1 MSNMSNNNNSD
12 IPWNSTDFL
21 QDVFENTPS
30 DTVKLDFLIGEVS
43 EIKIML
49 SRLLAMNN
57 RDSLNS
63 VSFRSGSVSAGTSQL
78 SITPASFDIINDR
91 EKVDEIVMTATS
103 NRGKRCYS
111 RRDILLKT
119 GISESKKKDLIVAM
133 CTIWLE
139 AKEISYGM
147 ATEMEEKAARYQD
160 ASDRYDK
167 TNVLIGLFCKTKF
180 SEEDKTFRWMNL
192 SKEKRELITYVV
204 EHIVF
209 ETLTRQSC
217 LPLDF
222 AKDSWVTTHLLSVA
236 IRNSDGSRKA
246 KSTEDNADSFSISD
260 LAEEVELP
268 QVQAYSAMY
277 TVLLSCVLYVTI
289 MNYNLNI
296 TITSHLLNL
305 LTIVY
310 TKRQ

>member
-63 VSFRSGSVSAGTSQL
+63 VSFRSGSVSAGNSQL

-147 ATEMEEKAARYQD
+147 ATETEEKAARYQD
-160 ASDRYDK
+160 ASDRYSDQQ
-167 TNVLIGLFCKTKF
+167 NCPYVRKF
-180 SEEDKTFRWMNL
+180 
-192 SKEKRELITYVV
+192 
-204 EHIVF
+204 
-209 ETLTRQSC
+209 
-217 LPLDF
+217 
-222 AKDSWVTTHLLSVA
+222 
-236 IRNSDGSRKA
+236 
-246 KSTEDNADSFSISD
+246 
-260 LAEEVELP
+260 
-268 QVQAYSAMY
+268 
-277 TVLLSCVLYVTI
+277 
-289 MNYNLNI
+289 
-296 TITSHLLNL
+296 
-305 LTIVY
+305 
-310 TKRQ
+310 

>member
-1 MSNMSNNNNSD
+1 M
-12 IPWNSTDFL
+12 IYFILIFFL
-21 QDVFENTPS
+21 
-30 DTVKLDFLIGEVS
+30 
-43 EIKIML
+43 
-49 SRLLAMNN
+49 
-57 RDSLNS
+57 
-63 VSFRSGSVSAGTSQL
+63 GSVSAGTSQL
-78 SITPASFDIINDR
+78 SITPASFDILNDR
-91 EKVDEIVMTATS
+91 EKIDEIVMTATS

-111 RRDILLKT
+111 RRDVVLKT

-147 ATEMEEKAARYQD
+147 ATETEEKAARYQD

-209 ETLTRQSC
+209 ETLTRQFC

-236 IRNSDGSRKA
+236 IRNSDASRKA
-246 KSTEDNADSFSISD
+246 KSTVSYFINFYLTNISIS
-260 LAEEVELP
+260 
-268 QVQAYSAMY
+268 
-277 TVLLSCVLYVTI
+277 I
-289 MNYNLNI
+289 
-296 TITSHLLNL
+296 SHSFFLGILG
-305 LTIVY
+305 
-310 TKRQ
+310 R